1 MAERKVQSAE
11 DFELR
16 SVKIYSDRYLGK
28 EINITQLVAEI
39 NIFEQLNSL
48 YLTGSIT
55 FIDDQNVFE
64 ALNIQGTEYIDIEL
78 KLPFKE
84 TASVTKSFV
93 ILNVDKIIKNNDYTN
108 TIHINIRE
116 ARGYYNDLIK
126 YSKMYDGTGESII
139 QKIVEDKLNS
149 NIYNFDWRSSGP
161 TQFNRSFQKAFRYI
175 VPYIS
180 PMDAIKTILSKI
192 TTKSGMPYFCSSALL
207 TDDFLLTDLE
217 SILQT
222 ESFNNNKPF
231 TYSQTVAQSGN
242 MAAQAYSIQKI
253 KGDIVEDALLIA
265 QLGAIGSSYAMT
277 ELRTG
282 KSFDIHVNMKEIF
295 DTFKLLGILSD
306 TDEFFIDNEFQP
318 EKLIDPT
325 IKNSTTADR
334 MYDYDSRR
342 FFDISGNTYEE
353 EVLNFSEESELS
365 DYLLRPISL
374 AVKRHLLKNAYTI
387 TVPGMHFLNPDRVNT
402 SVGNKIKLQVFGKL
416 KDNTPDIDSKRS
428 GDFIILAKRH
438 VFNCSSFKHKVIL
451 DCGRLSKTQGD

>member
-1 MAERKVQSAE
+1 MVERKVQSAE

-64 ALNIQGTEYIDIEL
+64 GLNIQGTEYIDIEL

-84 TASVTKSFV
+84 AASVTKSFV

-108 TIHINIRE
+108 TIHVNIRE

-149 NIYNFDWRSSGP
+149 NIYNFDWRSTGP
-161 TQFNRSFQKAFRYI
+161 IQFNRSFQKTFRYI

-207 TDDFLLTDLE
+207 TNDFLLTDLE
-217 SILQT
+217 SILQSN
-222 ESFNNNKPF
+222 SFNTTPF
-231 TYSQTVAQSGN
+231 TYSQSMAQSGN
-242 MAAQAYSIQKI
+242 TSSQAYSIQKI
-253 KGDIVEDALLIA
+253 KGDSVEDALLIA

-282 KSFDIHVNMKEIF
+282 KAFDIHVNMKEIF
-295 DTFKLLGILSD
+295 DTFKTLGILNQS
-306 TDEFFIDNEFQP
+306 DEFFIDNEFQP

-325 IKNSTTADR
+325 IKNSTIADR

-353 EVLNFSEESELS
+353 DVLNFSEESELS

-374 AVKRHLLKNAYTI
+374 AVRRHLLKNTYTI
-387 TVPGMHFLNPDRVNT
+387 TVPGIHFLNPDRVNT
-402 SVGNKIKLQVFGKL
+402 SVGNKINLRVFRS
-416 KDNTPDIDSKRS
+416 NTNNSPAEDSKRS

-438 VFNCSSFKHKVIL
+438 VFNCSSYKHKVIL
-451 DCGRLSKTQGD
+451 DCGRLSKTQGV